1 MGFVRLRGTPYLLFS
16 KVGRDDGEGSALS
29 TAAVAAAAAEGTKQF
44 GRNARVI

>member
-29 TAAVAAAAAEGTKQF
+29 AAAVAAAEGTKQF